1 MAKGIDP
8 KFVHYGIRKDDLAMI
23 EAICEAEGVDFD
35 WLSEDILKAYH
46 AKKVDVIEM
55 SDNETEDIIRNAIQ
69 KNTSIN
75 TIMLIQRIKISNY
88 KTYLSLD
95 LDLTV
100 DDDRPIILIG
110 GANGGGKTTL
120 FEAISGAL
128 YGLKIENKE
137 HFMELLNQ
145 GALNTAKPEISLQI
159 TFVGKVLGQ
168 QQKYILKRV
177 YQLNPQGKP
186 LESVS
191 LNMNGNMY
199 VYGTMTAPKDRVK
212 AEQEINKIIKAN
224 LPQEL
229 SQYFLFDAMQSSE
242 LLKKNVFAQT
252 IRDNFENVL
261 GFKKYLQ
268 LKRAAEKLQQEWA
281 QQRLEA
287 EKEAQEYNELCAQKD
302 KLTADL
308 NTCIAEQ
315 DTKYKYLASVEVEY
329 KRAKDGAQEASALN
343 KKIQE
348 LASKIDD
355 IVKRAATYA
364 EDLKAFVDNI
374 EIDLFLPKL
383 ASNLAQEIN
392 NILHIKEQLQK
403 ENTGAYPL
411 ETLKDVTNKIITY
424 LKDLSLCSESVDE
437 EQVVSHIVAIQN
449 STNKEDPFGYL
460 DEAEVTALSNLVKRT
475 GSNQFIALD
484 RQRQEL
490 EIQLS
495 TLDNLRSQKQTLEQ
509 TQAGGNEYLIQ
520 NYEAAQKQIEKL
532 KGQEATLK
540 ADIQRLEKR
549 IHQFDVQIQQ
559 EPDIKF
565 DTLVKLKPLFEKIAD
580 SLLKKKKAQIES
592 EMQQQLNK
600 LLVSYKGHVAKV
612 ELSDSIEQFNIKL
625 YHTAGNE
632 ISLNQLNAA
641 SKQIFIQVLLKVL
654 RNLGDYNPPVMIDTV
669 MGVLDNES
677 RDALME
683 EYFPQLAEQTI
694 LLCTTS
700 EIRTDSDYIKLE
712 PFISKT
718 YTLHRNVEAQNTTV
732 EDGYFGLTLNQ

>member
-1 MAKGIDP
+1 
-8 KFVHYGIRKDDLAMI
+8 
-23 EAICEAEGVDFD
+23 
-35 WLSEDILKAYH
+35 
-46 AKKVDVIEM
+46 
-55 SDNETEDIIRNAIQ
+55 
-69 KNTSIN
+69 
-75 TIMLIQRIKISNY
+75 MLIQRIKISNY

-199 VYGTMTAPKDRVK
+199 VYGTMTTPKDRVK

-315 DTKYKYLASVEVEY
+315 DAKYKYLASVEVEY

-383 ASNLAQEIN
+383 AANLAQEIN

-509 TQAGGNEYLIQ
+509 MQAGGNEYLIQ

>member
-1 MAKGIDP
+1 
-8 KFVHYGIRKDDLAMI
+8 
-23 EAICEAEGVDFD
+23 
-35 WLSEDILKAYH
+35 
-46 AKKVDVIEM
+46 
-55 SDNETEDIIRNAIQ
+55 
-69 KNTSIN
+69 
-75 TIMLIQRIKISNY
+75 MLIQRIKISNY

-199 VYGTMTAPKDRVK
+199 VYGTMTTPKDRVK

-315 DTKYKYLASVEVEY
+315 DAKYKYLASVEVEY

-383 ASNLAQEIN
+383 AANLAQEIN

-612 ELSDSIEQFNIKL
+612 ELSDSIEQFNIKP

>member
-1 MAKGIDP
+1 
-8 KFVHYGIRKDDLAMI
+8 
-23 EAICEAEGVDFD
+23 
-35 WLSEDILKAYH
+35 
-46 AKKVDVIEM
+46 
-55 SDNETEDIIRNAIQ
+55 
-69 KNTSIN
+69 
-75 TIMLIQRIKISNY
+75 MLIQRIKISNY

-199 VYGTMTAPKDRVK
+199 VYGTMTTPKDRVK

-315 DTKYKYLASVEVEY
+315 DAKYKYLASVEVEY

-383 ASNLAQEIN
+383 AANLAQEIN

-683 EYFPQLAEQTI
+683 EYFQQLAEQTI

>member
-1 MAKGIDP
+1 
-8 KFVHYGIRKDDLAMI
+8 
-23 EAICEAEGVDFD
+23 
-35 WLSEDILKAYH
+35 
-46 AKKVDVIEM
+46 
-55 SDNETEDIIRNAIQ
+55 
-69 KNTSIN
+69 
-75 TIMLIQRIKISNY
+75 MLIQRIKISNY

-315 DTKYKYLASVEVEY
+315 DTKYTYLASVEVEY

>member
-1 MAKGIDP
+1 
-8 KFVHYGIRKDDLAMI
+8 
-23 EAICEAEGVDFD
+23 
-35 WLSEDILKAYH
+35 
-46 AKKVDVIEM
+46 
-55 SDNETEDIIRNAIQ
+55 
-69 KNTSIN
+69 
-75 TIMLIQRIKISNY
+75 MLIQRIKISNF

-110 GANGGGKTTL
+110 GSNGGGKTTL

-128 YGLKIENKE
+128 YGLKIDNKE

-145 GALNTAKPEISLQI
+145 GAINKVKPEISLQI

-168 QQKYILKRV
+168 QQKYILKRS
-177 YQLNPQGKP
+177 YILNPQGRP

-199 VYGTMTAPKDRVK
+199 VYGTMTAPKERVR
-212 AEQEINKIIKAN
+212 AEQEISKIIKAN

-242 LLKKNVFAQT
+242 LLKKNVFQQT

-281 QQRLEA
+281 EQRLEA
-287 EKEAQEYNELCAQKD
+287 EKEAKEYSSLCNQKEQ
-302 KLTADL
+302 LVIDL
-308 NTCIAEQ
+308 NACLAEQ
-315 DTKYKYLASVEVEY
+315 DRLYKYMSSVEDEY
-329 KRAKDGAQEASALN
+329 QRAKEGAQQAANLS
-343 KKIQE
+343 KRIQDVDGKIQAITE
-348 LASKIDD
+348 E
-355 IVKRAATYA
+355 AANYA
-364 EDLKAFVDNI
+364 ENLKAFVDNI
-374 EIDLFLPKL
+374 EINVFLPKL
-383 ASNLAQEIN
+383 ASNLSQEIN
-392 NILHIKEQLQK
+392 NILRVKEQLQK
-403 ENTGAYPL
+403 QSTGAYPI
-411 ETLKDVTNKIITY
+411 ETLRDVTSKIIDY
-424 LKDLSLCSESVDE
+424 LKELSLCSQAVDE
-437 EQVVSHIVAIQN
+437 ENVISHIVAMQN
-449 STNKEDPFGYL
+449 TTNAKDPYDYL
-460 DEAEVTALSNLVKRT
+460 NTAEVDALRELPKKGN
-475 GSNQFIALD
+475 GNQFVSID
-484 RQRQEL
+484 RKRQDM
-490 EIQLS
+490 EIQLAN
-495 TLDNLRSQKQTLEQ
+495 LDNLRTEKRTLEQ
-509 TQAGGNEYLIQ
+509 TQAGGNGLLIA
-520 NYEAAQKQIEKL
+520 NYEDAKRSVDKL
-532 KGQEATLK
+532 KTQEDSLK
-540 ADIQRLEKR
+540 NEIQRLEKR

-559 EPDIKF
+559 EPDVKF
-565 DTLVKLKPLFEKIAD
+565 DTLVKLRPFFDKVAD
-580 SLLKKKKAQIES
+580 NLLKKKKAQIET
-592 EMQQQLNK
+592 EMQSQLNR
-600 LLVSYKGHVAKV
+600 LLVSYKGHVGRV
-612 ELSDSIEQFNIKL
+612 ELSDSMENFNIKL
-625 YHTAGNE
+625 YHSAGSE

-718 YTLHRNVEAQNTTV
+718 YTLHRNVEEQNTTID
-732 EDGYFGLTLNQ
+732 EGYFGIPLNQ

>member
-1 MAKGIDP
+1 
-8 KFVHYGIRKDDLAMI
+8 
-23 EAICEAEGVDFD
+23 
-35 WLSEDILKAYH
+35 
-46 AKKVDVIEM
+46 
-55 SDNETEDIIRNAIQ
+55 
-69 KNTSIN
+69 
-75 TIMLIQRIKISNY
+75 MLIQRIKISNY

-315 DTKYKYLASVEVEY
+315 DAKYKYLASVEVEY

-460 DEAEVTALSNLVKRT
+460 DETEVTALSNLVKRT

-520 NYEAAQKQIEKL
+520 NYEASQNQIEKL

-600 LLVSYKGHVAKV
+600 LLVSYKGHVTKV

>member
-1 MAKGIDP
+1 
-8 KFVHYGIRKDDLAMI
+8 
-23 EAICEAEGVDFD
+23 
-35 WLSEDILKAYH
+35 
-46 AKKVDVIEM
+46 
-55 SDNETEDIIRNAIQ
+55 
-69 KNTSIN
+69 
-75 TIMLIQRIKISNY
+75 MLIQRIKISNY

-302 KLTADL
+302 KLTANL
-308 NTCIAEQ
+308 NTCIAKQ

-383 ASNLAQEIN
+383 VANLAQEIN

-520 NYEAAQKQIEKL
+520 NYEATQKQIEKQ

-580 SLLKKKKAQIES
+580 SLLKKKKAQIEN

>member
-1 MAKGIDP
+1 
-8 KFVHYGIRKDDLAMI
+8 
-23 EAICEAEGVDFD
+23 
-35 WLSEDILKAYH
+35 
-46 AKKVDVIEM
+46 
-55 SDNETEDIIRNAIQ
+55 
-69 KNTSIN
+69 
-75 TIMLIQRIKISNY
+75 MLIQRIKISNY

-212 AEQEINKIIKAN
+212 AEQVINKIIKAN

-348 LASKIDD
+348 LASKIGD

-669 MGVLDNES
+669 MGVLDNAS

>member
-1 MAKGIDP
+1 
-8 KFVHYGIRKDDLAMI
+8 
-23 EAICEAEGVDFD
+23 
-35 WLSEDILKAYH
+35 
-46 AKKVDVIEM
+46 
-55 SDNETEDIIRNAIQ
+55 
-69 KNTSIN
+69 
-75 TIMLIQRIKISNY
+75 MLIQRIKISNY

-315 DTKYKYLASVEVEY
+315 DAKYKYLASVEVEY

-374 EIDLFLPKL
+374 EIDLFLPKF

-600 LLVSYKGHVAKV
+600 LLVSYKGHVARV

>member
-1 MAKGIDP
+1 
-8 KFVHYGIRKDDLAMI
+8 
-23 EAICEAEGVDFD
+23 
-35 WLSEDILKAYH
+35 
-46 AKKVDVIEM
+46 
-55 SDNETEDIIRNAIQ
+55 
-69 KNTSIN
+69 
-75 TIMLIQRIKISNY
+75 
-88 KTYLSLD
+88 
-95 LDLTV
+95 
-100 DDDRPIILIG
+100 
-110 GANGGGKTTL
+110 
-120 FEAISGAL
+120 
-128 YGLKIENKE
+128 
-137 HFMELLNQ
+137 MELLNQ

-348 LASKIDD
+348 LAGKIDD

-449 STNKEDPFGYL
+449 STNKEDPFGFL
-460 DEAEVTALSNLVKRT
+460 DEAEVAALSNLVKRT

-532 KGQEATLK
+532 KVQEATLK

-600 LLVSYKGHVAKV
+600 LLVSYKGHIAKV

>member
-1 MAKGIDP
+1 
-8 KFVHYGIRKDDLAMI
+8 
-23 EAICEAEGVDFD
+23 
-35 WLSEDILKAYH
+35 
-46 AKKVDVIEM
+46 
-55 SDNETEDIIRNAIQ
+55 
-69 KNTSIN
+69 
-75 TIMLIQRIKISNY
+75 MLIQRIKISNY

-460 DEAEVTALSNLVKRT
+460 DETEVTALSNLVKRT

-532 KGQEATLK
+532 KVQEATLK

-600 LLVSYKGHVAKV
+600 LLVSYKGHIAKV

>member
-1 MAKGIDP
+1 
-8 KFVHYGIRKDDLAMI
+8 
-23 EAICEAEGVDFD
+23 
-35 WLSEDILKAYH
+35 
-46 AKKVDVIEM
+46 
-55 SDNETEDIIRNAIQ
+55 
-69 KNTSIN
+69 
-75 TIMLIQRIKISNY
+75 MLIQRIKISNY

-100 DDDRPIILIG
+100 DDERPIILIG

-168 QQKYILKRV
+168 QQKYILKRA

-199 VYGTMTAPKDRVK
+199 VYGTMTTPKDRVK

-355 IVKRAATYA
+355 IVKRAATYV

-424 LKDLSLCSESVDE
+424 LKDLSLCSESVEE

-449 STNKEDPFGYL
+449 STNKEDPFGYF

-495 TLDNLRSQKQTLEQ
+495 SLDNLRSQKQTLEQ

-580 SLLKKKKAQIES
+580 SLLKKKKAQIEN
-592 EMQQQLNK
+592 EMQQQLNM

-718 YTLHRNVEAQNTTV
+718 YTLHRNVEAQNTTI
-732 EDGYFGLTLNQ
+732 EEGYFGLTLNQ

>member
-1 MAKGIDP
+1 
-8 KFVHYGIRKDDLAMI
+8 
-23 EAICEAEGVDFD
+23 
-35 WLSEDILKAYH
+35 
-46 AKKVDVIEM
+46 
-55 SDNETEDIIRNAIQ
+55 
-69 KNTSIN
+69 
-75 TIMLIQRIKISNY
+75 MLIQRIKISNY

-532 KGQEATLK
+532 KSQEATLK

-600 LLVSYKGHVAKV
+600 LLISYKSHVAKV

>member
-1 MAKGIDP
+1 
-8 KFVHYGIRKDDLAMI
+8 MI
-23 EAICEAEGVDFD
+23 
-35 WLSEDILKAYH
+35 W
-46 AKKVDVIEM
+46 
-55 SDNETEDIIRNAIQ
+55 
-69 KNTSIN
+69 
-75 TIMLIQRIKISNY
+75 
-88 KTYLSLD
+88 
-95 LDLTV
+95 
-100 DDDRPIILIG
+100 IG

-199 VYGTMTAPKDRVK
+199 VYGTMTTPKDRVK

-315 DTKYKYLASVEVEY
+315 DAKYKYLASVEVEY

-383 ASNLAQEIN
+383 AANLAQEIN

>member
-1 MAKGIDP
+1 
-8 KFVHYGIRKDDLAMI
+8 
-23 EAICEAEGVDFD
+23 
-35 WLSEDILKAYH
+35 
-46 AKKVDVIEM
+46 
-55 SDNETEDIIRNAIQ
+55 
-69 KNTSIN
+69 
-75 TIMLIQRIKISNY
+75 MLIQRIKISNY

-374 EIDLFLPKL
+374 EIDLFLPKF

-565 DTLVKLKPLFEKIAD
+565 VTLVKLKPLFEKIAD

-600 LLVSYKGHVAKV
+600 LLVSYKGHVARV

>member
-1 MAKGIDP
+1 
-8 KFVHYGIRKDDLAMI
+8 
-23 EAICEAEGVDFD
+23 
-35 WLSEDILKAYH
+35 
-46 AKKVDVIEM
+46 
-55 SDNETEDIIRNAIQ
+55 
-69 KNTSIN
+69 
-75 TIMLIQRIKISNY
+75 MLIQRIKISNY

-348 LASKIDD
+348 LAGKIDD

-411 ETLKDVTNKIITY
+411 ETLKDVTSKIITY

-460 DEAEVTALSNLVKRT
+460 DEAEVTALTNLVKRT

-600 LLVSYKGHVAKV
+600 LLVSYKGHIAKV

>member
-1 MAKGIDP
+1 
-8 KFVHYGIRKDDLAMI
+8 
-23 EAICEAEGVDFD
+23 
-35 WLSEDILKAYH
+35 
-46 AKKVDVIEM
+46 
-55 SDNETEDIIRNAIQ
+55 
-69 KNTSIN
+69 
-75 TIMLIQRIKISNY
+75 MLIQRIKISNY

-383 ASNLAQEIN
+383 AANLAQEIN

-424 LKDLSLCSESVDE
+424 LKDLSLCSGSVDE

>member
-1 MAKGIDP
+1 
-8 KFVHYGIRKDDLAMI
+8 
-23 EAICEAEGVDFD
+23 
-35 WLSEDILKAYH
+35 
-46 AKKVDVIEM
+46 
-55 SDNETEDIIRNAIQ
+55 
-69 KNTSIN
+69 
-75 TIMLIQRIKISNY
+75 MLIQRIKISNY

-484 RQRQEL
+484 RHRQEL

-540 ADIQRLEKR
+540 ADIQRLERR

>member
-1 MAKGIDP
+1 
-8 KFVHYGIRKDDLAMI
+8 
-23 EAICEAEGVDFD
+23 
-35 WLSEDILKAYH
+35 
-46 AKKVDVIEM
+46 
-55 SDNETEDIIRNAIQ
+55 
-69 KNTSIN
+69 
-75 TIMLIQRIKISNY
+75 MLIQRIKISNF

-110 GANGGGKTTL
+110 GSNGGGKTTL

-128 YGLKIENKE
+128 YGLKIDNKE

-145 GALNTAKPEISLQI
+145 GAINKVKPEISLQI

-168 QQKYILKRV
+168 QQKYILKRS
-177 YQLNPQGKP
+177 YILNPQGRP

-199 VYGTMTAPKDRVK
+199 VYGTMTAPKERVR
-212 AEQEINKIIKAN
+212 AEQEISKIIKAN

-242 LLKKNVFAQT
+242 LLKKNVFQQT

-281 QQRLEA
+281 EQRLEA
-287 EKEAQEYNELCAQKD
+287 EKEAKEYSSLCNQKEQ
-302 KLTADL
+302 LVIDL
-308 NTCIAEQ
+308 NASLAEQ
-315 DTKYKYLASVEVEY
+315 DRLYKYMSSVEDEY
-329 KRAKDGAQEASALN
+329 QRAKEGAQQAANLS
-343 KKIQE
+343 KRIQDVDGKIRVITE
-348 LASKIDD
+348 D
-355 IVKRAATYA
+355 AANYA
-364 EDLKAFVDNI
+364 ENLKAFVDNI
-374 EIDLFLPKL
+374 EINVFLPKL
-383 ASNLAQEIN
+383 ASNLSQEIN
-392 NILHIKEQLQK
+392 NILRVKEQLQK
-403 ENTGAYPL
+403 QSTGTYPI
-411 ETLKDVTNKIITY
+411 ETLRDVTSKIIDY
-424 LKDLSLCSESVDE
+424 LKELSLCSQAVDE
-437 EQVVSHIVAIQN
+437 ENVISHIVAMQN
-449 STNKEDPFGYL
+449 TTNAKDPYDYL
-460 DEAEVTALSNLVKRT
+460 NTAEVDALRELPKKGN
-475 GSNQFIALD
+475 GNQFVSID
-484 RQRQEL
+484 RKRQDM
-490 EIQLS
+490 EIQLAN
-495 TLDNLRSQKQTLEQ
+495 LDNLRTEKRTLEQ
-509 TQAGGNEYLIQ
+509 TQAGGNGLLIA
-520 NYEAAQKQIEKL
+520 NYEDAKRSVDKL
-532 KGQEATLK
+532 KTQEDSLK
-540 ADIQRLEKR
+540 NEIQRLEKR

-559 EPDIKF
+559 EPDVKF
-565 DTLVKLKPLFEKIAD
+565 DTLVKLRPFFDKVAD
-580 SLLKKKKAQIES
+580 NLLKKKKTQIET
-592 EMQQQLNK
+592 EMQSQLNR
-600 LLVSYKGHVAKV
+600 LLVSYKGHVGRV
-612 ELSDSIEQFNIKL
+612 ELSDSMENFNIKL
-625 YHTAGNE
+625 YHSAGNE

-718 YTLHRNVEAQNTTV
+718 YTLHRNVEEQNTTID
-732 EDGYFGLTLNQ
+732 EGYFGIPLNQ

>member
-1 MAKGIDP
+1 
-8 KFVHYGIRKDDLAMI
+8 
-23 EAICEAEGVDFD
+23 
-35 WLSEDILKAYH
+35 
-46 AKKVDVIEM
+46 
-55 SDNETEDIIRNAIQ
+55 
-69 KNTSIN
+69 
-75 TIMLIQRIKISNY
+75 MLIQRIKISNY

-199 VYGTMTAPKDRVK
+199 VYGTMTTPKDRVK

-315 DTKYKYLASVEVEY
+315 DAKYKYLASVEVEY

-383 ASNLAQEIN
+383 AANLAQEIN

-654 RNLGDYNPPVMIDTV
+654 RNLINLIYNY
-669 MGVLDNES
+669 L
-677 RDALME
+677 
-683 EYFPQLAEQTI
+683 TI
-694 LLCTTS
+694 C
-700 EIRTDSDYIKLE
+700 K
-712 PFISKT
+712 
-718 YTLHRNVEAQNTTV
+718 
-732 EDGYFGLTLNQ
+732 

>member
-1 MAKGIDP
+1 
-8 KFVHYGIRKDDLAMI
+8 
-23 EAICEAEGVDFD
+23 
-35 WLSEDILKAYH
+35 
-46 AKKVDVIEM
+46 
-55 SDNETEDIIRNAIQ
+55 
-69 KNTSIN
+69 
-75 TIMLIQRIKISNY
+75 
-88 KTYLSLD
+88 
-95 LDLTV
+95 
-100 DDDRPIILIG
+100 
-110 GANGGGKTTL
+110 
-120 FEAISGAL
+120 
-128 YGLKIENKE
+128 
-137 HFMELLNQ
+137 
-145 GALNTAKPEISLQI
+145 
-159 TFVGKVLGQ
+159 
-168 QQKYILKRV
+168 
-177 YQLNPQGKP
+177 
-186 LESVS
+186 
-191 LNMNGNMY
+191 
-199 VYGTMTAPKDRVK
+199 MTAPKDRVK

-718 YTLHRNVEAQNTTV
+718 YTLHRNVEAQNTTI
-732 EDGYFGLTLNQ
+732 EDGYFGLMLKFFFYELTT

>member
-1 MAKGIDP
+1 
-8 KFVHYGIRKDDLAMI
+8 
-23 EAICEAEGVDFD
+23 
-35 WLSEDILKAYH
+35 
-46 AKKVDVIEM
+46 
-55 SDNETEDIIRNAIQ
+55 
-69 KNTSIN
+69 
-75 TIMLIQRIKISNY
+75 MLIQRIKISNY

-100 DDDRPIILIG
+100 DDERPIILIG

-120 FEAISGAL
+120 FEAINGAL
-128 YGLKIENKE
+128 YGLKIKNKE

-145 GALNTAKPEISLQI
+145 GALNKTKPEISLQI

-168 QQKYILKRV
+168 QQKYILKRT
-177 YQLNPQGKP
+177 YLLNPQGRP

-199 VYGTMTAPKDRVK
+199 VYGTMTAPKDRAK

-229 SQYFLFDAMQSSE
+229 SQYFLFDAMQSSK
-242 LLKKNVFAQT
+242 LLQENVFAQT

-268 LKRAAEKLQQEWA
+268 LKRAAEKVQQEWA
-281 QQRLEA
+281 QQRLDA
-287 EKEAQEYNELCAQKD
+287 EKEAEEYNKLCAQKD
-302 KLTADL
+302 QLTNDL
-308 NTCIAEQ
+308 NTCIAKQ
-315 DTKYKYLASVEVEY
+315 DEKFKYLTSVETEY
-329 KRAKDGAQEASALN
+329 KQAKEGAQEASVLN

-348 LASKIDD
+348 LANKIGN
-355 IVKRAATYA
+355 IVKRAATYT
-364 EDLKAFVDNI
+364 EDLKSFVDNI

-403 ENTGAYPL
+403 ENTGSYPL

-424 LKDLSLCSESVDE
+424 LKDLSLCNESVDE
-437 EQVVSHIVAIQN
+437 EQVVAHIVAVQN
-449 STNKEDPFGYL
+449 STNKEDPFSYL
-460 DEAEVTALSNLVKRT
+460 DEAEVTALANLTKRS
-475 GSNQFIALD
+475 GVNQFIALD
-484 RQRQEL
+484 RERQEL

-495 TLDNLRSQKQTLEQ
+495 TLDDLRSQKQTLEQ
-509 TQAGGNEYLIQ
+509 TQTNGNEYLIQ
-520 NYEAAQKQIEKL
+520 NYETAQQQVEQL
-532 KGQEATLK
+532 QAQEATLK
-540 ADIQRLEKR
+540 ANIQRLEKR

-565 DTLVKLKPLFEKIAD
+565 DTLVKLKPLFEKIVD
-580 SLLKKKKAQIES
+580 CLLKKKKAQIET

-600 LLVSYKGHVAKV
+600 LLLSYKGHVAKV

-677 RDALME
+677 RDVLME

-718 YTLHRNVEAQNTTV
+718 YTLHRNVEEQNTTV

>member
-1 MAKGIDP
+1 
-8 KFVHYGIRKDDLAMI
+8 
-23 EAICEAEGVDFD
+23 
-35 WLSEDILKAYH
+35 
-46 AKKVDVIEM
+46 
-55 SDNETEDIIRNAIQ
+55 
-69 KNTSIN
+69 
-75 TIMLIQRIKISNY
+75 MLIQRIKISNY

-532 KGQEATLK
+532 KSQEATLK

-612 ELSDSIEQFNIKL
+612 ELFDSIEQFNIKL

>member
-1 MAKGIDP
+1 
-8 KFVHYGIRKDDLAMI
+8 
-23 EAICEAEGVDFD
+23 
-35 WLSEDILKAYH
+35 
-46 AKKVDVIEM
+46 
-55 SDNETEDIIRNAIQ
+55 
-69 KNTSIN
+69 
-75 TIMLIQRIKISNY
+75 MLIQRIKISNY

-100 DDDRPIILIG
+100 DDERPIILIG

-120 FEAISGAL
+120 FEAINGAL
-128 YGLKIENKE
+128 YGLKIKNKE

-145 GALNTAKPEISLQI
+145 GALKKTKPEISLQI

-168 QQKYILKRV
+168 QQKYILKRT
-177 YQLNPQGKP
+177 YLLNPQGRP

-199 VYGTMTAPKDRVK
+199 VYGTMTAPKDRAK

-224 LPQEL
+224 LPEEL
-229 SQYFLFDAMQSSE
+229 SQYFLFDAMQSSK
-242 LLKKNVFAQT
+242 LLQENVFAQT

-268 LKRAAEKLQQEWA
+268 LKRAAEKVQQEWA
-281 QQRLEA
+281 QQRLDA
-287 EKEAQEYNELCAQKD
+287 EKEAEEYNKLCAQKD
-302 KLTADL
+302 QLTNDL
-308 NTCIAEQ
+308 NTCIAKQ
-315 DTKYKYLASVEVEY
+315 DEKFKYLTSVETEY
-329 KRAKDGAQEASALN
+329 KQAKEGAQEASVLN

-348 LASKIDD
+348 LANKIGN
-355 IVKRAATYA
+355 IVKRAATYT
-364 EDLKAFVDNI
+364 EDSKSFVDNI

-403 ENTGAYPL
+403 ENTGSYPL

-424 LKDLSLCSESVDE
+424 LKDLSLCNESVDE
-437 EQVVSHIVAIQN
+437 EQVVAHIVAVQN
-449 STNKEDPFGYL
+449 STNKEDPFSYL
-460 DEAEVTALSNLVKRT
+460 DEAEVTALANLTKRS
-475 GSNQFIALD
+475 GVNQFIALD
-484 RQRQEL
+484 RERQEL

-495 TLDNLRSQKQTLEQ
+495 TLDDLRSQKQTLEQ
-509 TQAGGNEYLIQ
+509 TQTNGNEYLIQ
-520 NYEAAQKQIEKL
+520 NYETAQQQVEQL
-532 KGQEATLK
+532 QAQEATLK
-540 ADIQRLEKR
+540 ANIQRLEKR

-565 DTLVKLKPLFEKIAD
+565 DTLVKLKPLFEKIVD
-580 SLLKKKKAQIES
+580 CLLKKKKAQIET

-600 LLVSYKGHVAKV
+600 LLLSYKGHVAKV

-718 YTLHRNVEAQNTTV
+718 YTLHRNVEEQNTTV
-732 EDGYFGLTLNQ
+732 EQGYFGLTLNQ